1 MLSNSYTV
9 DLLTEPRRQM
19 TVEADDCIVVCQCH
33 LTTPSDETTLRP
45 KVDEQQQVQWLPG
58 IELAF
63 SVSENVHSINF
74 RYLLFHESSGA
85 DTSDLLL
92 VNP

>member
-9 DLLTEPRRQM
+9 DLLTEPRSQM
-19 TVEADDCIVVCQCH
+19 TVEVDDCRVVCQCH

-45 KVDEQQQVQWLPG
+45 KVDEQVQWLPG

-63 SVSENVHSINF
+63 RVFENVHSINL